1 MTEEPAG
8 QGEPTPTGAP
18 DVRVTELEKKLDEA
32 NQLITR
38 LKGTQSSN
46 DRAFSNLRAEKQD
59 LETKFQSVVTES
71 EAAKANLATLQSQND
86 SLNQRVTE
94 LSAIESEVAT
104 AKAQA
109 ERMRIAAIMA
119 GEAPAIALLV
129 KSNALPQAET
139 TELFKESLAGIA
151 EGLKGVVSVAAREQ
165 LAGSRPGNIQKTP
178 PTSATLEE
186 EAMRLLDA
194 GQYEDGM
201 KLYTQALDLRT
212 KSP

>member
-8 QGEPTPTGAP
+8 QLT
-18 DVRVTELEKKLDEA
+18 
-32 NQLITR
+32 TR

-59 LETKFQSVVTES
+59 LETRFQGVVTEGD
-71 EAAKANLATLQSQND
+71 AAKASLATLQSQND

-94 LSAIESEVAT
+94 LSAVEGEVVV

-139 TELFKESLAGIA
+139 TEAFEISLASIA
-151 EGLKGVVSVAAREQ
+151 EGLKGVVSMATREQ
-165 LAGSRPGNIQKTP
+165 LAGSRPGNIPKTP
-178 PTSATLEE
+178 PTSDSLEE
-186 EAMRLLDA
+186 EAMRLMEA
-194 GQYEDGM
+194 GEYDDGM
-201 KLYTQALDLRT
+201 KLYTQALELRT